1 MRVILLSMV
10 SYVIDAKPFLEDN
23 PSFGFH
29 HVLGRGPVLGETP
42 ISLWKPVAM
51 ARCNAFGHYQ
61 PI

>member
-1 MRVILLSMV
+1 MV
-10 SYVIDAKPFLEDN
+10 FYVIDAKPFLEDN

-42 ISLWKPVAM
+42 ISLWKPLAM
-51 ARCNAFGHYQ
+51 ARYNAFGHYQ